1 MTILVTGGAGYI
13 GSHVVKALGR
23 AGENLVVLDN
33 LSTGF
38 KDAVLFG
45 ELVVGDVGDEALLN
59 QLFQKHKFEAV
70 FHFAGSI
77 IVPESVANPLS
88 YYENNTLN
96 SLKLMKACKNHKTK
110 YFVFSSTAA
119 VYAMPEDGVCSE
131 ESPLGPNNPYGY
143 SKLMTE
149 QMLWDFTKSST
160 LNAVALRYFNVAG
173 ADPEGKIGQ
182 STLGATSLIK
192 VAAECAAG
200 KREGMEIFGVDYPTK
215 DGTGIRDFIH
225 VCDLANAHV
234 KALEYLRSGGATTAI
249 NCGYGH
255 GFSVREVIDRM
266 QKVSGVKFKVI
277 ESKRREGDYANII
290 SKASRIKAEFNWQPE
305 FDELDVILKSS
316 FEWEKV
322 KLNMKVF
329 LAK

>member
-23 AGENLVVLDN
+23 AGEKLVVLDN

-45 ELVVGDVGDEALLN
+45 ELVVGDVGDEALLD

-77 IVPESVANPLS
+77 IVPESVADPLS

-96 SLKLMKACKNHKTK
+96 SLKLMKACKHHNTK

-131 ESPLGPNNPYGY
+131 DSPLAPNNPYGY

-149 QMLWDFTKSST
+149 QMLWDFAKSST

-182 STLGATSLIK
+182 SNMQVPRALLKLLQSVLQVRDLRWKFLESTILQKTEQAS
-192 VAAECAAG
+192 
-200 KREGMEIFGVDYPTK
+200 EISFT
-215 DGTGIRDFIH
+215 F
-225 VCDLANAHV
+225 
-234 KALEYLRSGGATTAI
+234 
-249 NCGYGH
+249 
-255 GFSVREVIDRM
+255 
-266 QKVSGVKFKVI
+266 
-277 ESKRREGDYANII
+277 
-290 SKASRIKAEFNWQPE
+290 
-305 FDELDVILKSS
+305 VILQ
-316 FEWEKV
+316 V
-322 KLNMKVF
+322 HT
-329 LAK
+329 